1 MIVEIATL
9 EMQVSINVVSIVESS
24 LPDCVVLL
32 QFIWYWNSSLLF
44 EWKKFD

>member
-32 QFIWYWNSSLLF
+32 QFI
-44 EWKKFD
+44 